1 MIPVTRL
8 LSQILSLS
16 LFMFSV
22 PTCAQDSLDEVEIE
36 DGWTVKAGLFFI
48 PAQQEETFISKYRC
62 PVLKL

>member
-1 MIPVTRL
+1 
-8 LSQILSLS
+8 
-16 LFMFSV
+16 MFSV

-36 DGWTVKAGLFFI
+36 DVWTVNAGLFFI